1 MQKLYRYPWLNIVLI
16 LAITLFFA
24 VLLPKTKLDNDIMNF
39 IPENHPEAVAF
50 ENTTDLFG
58 SSMILGVGIE
68 FKQDTVFTA
77 EHLNLIQRLTAQFET
92 FDNVESVRSL
102 SNTDYI
108 EGTAEGMQV
117 APLLG
122 ENFQGTEDEILS
134 IKKKLFDWDIYEGT
148 LYSEDFT
155 ATQILVTFEDGLED
169 AQRSELYYQIE
180 DAMNAVEEPPIEFH
194 IAGNPA
200 ITVLITDNMKADLIT
215 LIPLVVV
222 VVLLALYLSFRRFG
236 GVLISMITVI
246 LSTIWTVGAM
256 ALLGVP
262 ISMVATVIPVLMIA
276 VGSAYGIHII
286 SHYYDELAQCRE
298 QVGKEEHR
306 EIVFET
312 MRRVGRPVFLAGLT
326 TIAGFGALSTS
337 QVIPMRNFGIFTAFG
352 VLAAVV
358 VAIIFIPS
366 LLLVRNQSLQACPE
380 NSDSAHS
387 DGSAKTTDS
396 TQQQKHKVVLSLYHF
411 FSRRKWRVVL
421 LALVIIVVSIYGS
434 TKVIRDNAV
443 IEYFRID
450 SPVRQADRFLRE
462 NFSGTEF
469 FDIVV
474 RGEAPGDLT
483 NPEILKSMDDL
494 QQQITAEY
502 PKVAKINS
510 FSDFIKRMNQVMNYP
525 PVSAAAGAARRISAT
540 SQPGGSGNNAA
551 EPSGSA
557 AAGPSAGNGS
567 SGFGGGFSFFG
578 AEEGAAEPNGE
589 AEETGE
595 SGSFDSGFSV
605 QADSS
610 ESEGEYTDGFGGGF
624 ESSDDGFSS
633 GFSTQDSDQAQTDG
647 QASGAAPAPTAA
659 PAQVAGAPDSRTGPT
674 GWRANLQPVDFG
686 QPFTYGDFAVLLNE
700 AYAGAGST
708 ELTVDQFVE
717 QLNRRMNY
725 KGSAYYEIPYNPD
738 KYPAETREELRN
750 LISQYLLLYSGSMD
764 EWADDALEPRQVRM
778 TAQMRTTGSRETKP
792 IIAGVHDY
800 VDRYFPDGYTVE
812 TTGSALVKNAL
823 TDLLIDAQTRS
834 ILISLTLVF
843 IIVAINF
850 RSLIAGFFG
859 IIPMGFAIIINFAV
873 MGFFGIKL
881 DISTAMVA
889 SVAIGIGIDYTIH
902 FMSNY
907 HYQRMRTD
915 NIETVTVN
923 TLQTTGRAITINAFA
938 VAAGFAVL
946 LFSNF
951 NPLMYLG
958 MLIALTMFTSSL
970 AAMTLLPV
978 LLNIFKPKFI
988 SKPLRT
994 MSNGG

>member
-1 MQKLYRYPWLNIVLI
+1 MQKLYRYPWLNIILI
-16 LAITLFFA
+16 VAITIFFA
-24 VLLPKTKLDNDIMNF
+24 VQLPKTQLDNDVMNF
-39 IPENHPEAVAF
+39 IPEDHPEAVAF

-58 SSMILGVGIE
+58 SSMILGIGVQ

-77 EHLNLIQRLTAQFET
+77 EHLSLVQQLTEKFES

-108 EGTAEGMQV
+108 EGTAEGMKV
-117 APLLG
+117 SPLLG
-122 ENFQGTEDEILS
+122 ETFQGTEAEILR

-148 LYSEDFT
+148 LYSENFT
-155 ATQILVTFEDGLED
+155 ATQILVTFEDGLE
-169 AQRSELYYQIE
+169 AELRSELYYQIE
-180 DAMNAVEEPPIEFH
+180 DTMQAVEDPPIEFH

-200 ITVLITDNMKADLIT
+200 ITVLVNDNMKDDLAT
-215 LIPLVVV
+215 LIPMVVV

-262 ISMVATVIPVLMIA
+262 LSMVATVIPVLMIA

-286 SHYYDELAQCRE
+286 SHYYDELAQCR
-298 QVGKEEHR
+298 QLVGPDEHR
-306 EIVFET
+306 RIVLET
-312 MRRVGRPVFLAGLT
+312 MQRIGRPVFLAGLT

-337 QVIPMRNFGIFTAFG
+337 EVVPMRNFGIFTAFG
-352 VLAAVV
+352 VLAAVI
-358 VAIIFIPS
+358 VAIVFIPS
-366 LLLVRNQSLQACPE
+366 LLLVRKQSLQACPDTSTTGKTDNHRE
-380 NSDSAHS
+380 PNS
-387 DGSAKTTDS
+387 TPR
-396 TQQQKHKVVLSLYHF
+396 QQQNHKVVLSLYHF
-411 FSRRKWRVVL
+411 FSRRKWRVL
-421 LALVIIVVSIYGS
+421 LLSLVIIVVSIFGS

-443 IEYFRID
+443 IEYFKQD
-450 SPVRQADRFLRE
+450 SPVRQADRFLRN

-474 RGEAPGDLT
+474 RGEEPGDLT
-483 NPEILKSMDDL
+483 HPEILKSMDNL
-494 QQQITAEY
+494 QRHITTEY
-502 PKVAKINS
+502 DKVAKINS

-525 PVSAAAGAARRISAT
+525 PVAAEAGAAKQLSAV
-540 SQPGGSGNNAA
+540 SQPGSGGTQ
-551 EPSGSA
+551 PSGSSSGPA
-557 AAGPSAGNGS
+557 AAPSAETGS

-578 AEEGAAEPNGE
+578 EEENGGAAG
-589 AEETGE
+589 ETGGSSSDG
-595 SGSFDSGFSV
+595 SGEQAADSSETDGFDSGFSV
-605 QADSS
+605 QADTS
-610 ESEGEYTDGFGGGF
+610 ESDGEYAEGFGGGF
-624 ESSDDGFSS
+624 DSSAGPDSENGTSDSFSEGF
-633 GFSTQDSDQAQTDG
+633 GTQASTQSAQP
-647 QASGAAPAPTAA
+647 QN
-659 PAQVAGAPDSRTGPT
+659 
-674 GWRANLQPVDFG
+674 WRANLQPVDFG

-700 AYAGAGST
+700 AYADAGGT
-708 ELTVDQFVE
+708 DLTVDQFVE

-725 KGSAYYEIPYNPD
+725 KGSAYYEIPYDPS
-738 KYPAETREELRN
+738 KYPAETREELKN

-764 EWADDALEPRQVRM
+764 DWADDALEPRQVRM
-778 TAQMRTTGSRETKP
+778 TAQMRTTGTRETEP

-800 VDRYFPDGYTVE
+800 VDRYFPEGYTVE

-823 TDLLIDAQTRS
+823 TNLLIDAQTRS

-850 RSLIAGFFG
+850 RSLMAGLLG

-873 MGFFGIKL
+873 MGYFGIKL

-907 HYQRMRTD
+907 HYQRMQTD
-915 NIETVTVN
+915 DIETVTVN
-923 TLQTTGRAITINAFA
+923 TLRTTGRAISINAFA

-946 LFSNF
+946 LLSNF

-958 MLIALTMFTSSL
+958 MLIAITMFTSSL

-994 MSNGG
+994 MSTGG

>member
-1 MQKLYRYPWLNIVLI
+1 MQKLYRYPWLNIALV
-16 LAITLFFA
+16 LAITIFFA
-24 VLLPKTKLDNDIMNF
+24 AQLPKTELDNDIMNF
-39 IPENHPEAVAF
+39 IPEDHPEAVAF

-68 FKQDTVFTA
+68 FQQNTVFIA
-77 EHLNLIQRLTAQFET
+77 EHLKLIRRLTDQFET
-92 FDNVESVRSL
+92 FDYVESVRSL

-108 EGTAEGMQV
+108 EGTDEGMQV
-117 APLLG
+117 SPLLS
-122 ENFQGTEDEILS
+122 EKFQGTEDEILT
-134 IKKKLFDWDIYEGT
+134 IKKKLLNWDIYEGT

-155 ATQILVTFEDGLED
+155 ATQILVTFEDGLTD

-180 DAMNAVEEPPIEFH
+180 AAMDAVENPPIEFH

-200 ITVLITDNMKADLIT
+200 ITVLITDNMKGDLIT

-222 VVLLALYLSFRRFG
+222 VVLVALYLSFRRFG

-262 ISMVATVIPVLMIA
+262 LSMVATVIPVLMIA

-286 SHYYDELAQCRE
+286 SHYYDELAQCRQ
-298 QVGKEEHR
+298 QVGPDEHR
-306 EIVFET
+306 HIVFET
-312 MRRVGRPVFLAGLT
+312 MRRIGRPVFLAGLT
-326 TIAGFGALSTS
+326 TIAGFGALATS
-337 QVIPMRNFGIFTAFG
+337 EVVPMRNFGIFTAFG
-352 VLAAVV
+352 VLAAVI

-366 LLLVRNQSLQACPE
+366 LLLVRKQSLQACPDNE
-380 NSDSAHS
+380 
-387 DGSAKTTDS
+387 TDS
-396 TQQQKHKVVLSLYHF
+396 TLRQQQNHKVVIGLYHF
-411 FSRRKWRVVL
+411 FSRRKLRVLL
-421 LALVIIVVSIYGS
+421 LALVIIVVSIFGS

-443 IEYFRID
+443 IEYFKKD

-474 RGEAPGDLT
+474 RGEEAGDLT
-483 NPEILKSMDDL
+483 HPEILKSMDDL
-494 QQQITAEY
+494 QRQITAEY

-525 PVSAAAGAARRISAT
+525 PVSAEAGAQAGAQDEGRAGAASDSETSA
-540 SQPGGSGNNAA
+540 SSV
-551 EPSGSA
+551 ESGS
-557 AAGPSAGNGS
+557 SA
-567 SGFGGGFSFFG
+567 FGGGFSFFG
-578 AEEGAAEPNGE
+578 EENGGAAEGTDTESGDSSEE
-589 AEETGE
+589 A
-595 SGSFDSGFSV
+595 GSFDSGFSV
-605 QADSS
+605 QADNS
-610 ESEGEYTDGFGGGF
+610 ESTDEYSDGFGGGF
-624 ESSDDGFSS
+624 ESSDEGFSS
-633 GFSTQDSDQAQTDG
+633 GFSTQNSDQESGDQPAEEKSTG
-647 QASGAAPAPTAA
+647 AGSGTGAADSAA
-659 PAQVAGAPDSRTGPT
+659 PQNQTTEPA
-674 GWRANLQPVDFG
+674 GWRTNLQPVDFG

-700 AYAGAGST
+700 AYADAGGT
-708 ELTVDQFVE
+708 NLTVDQFVE

-725 KGSAYYEIPYNPD
+725 KGSAYYEIPYDPD
-738 KYPAETREELRN
+738 KYPAETRKELRN

-764 EWADDALEPRQVRM
+764 DWADDALEPRQVRM
-778 TAQMRTTGSRETKP
+778 TAQMRTTGTRETEP

-800 VDRYFPDGYTVE
+800 ADRYFPDGYTVE

-843 IIVAINF
+843 IIVAFNF
-850 RSLIAGFFG
+850 RSLIAGLLG

-907 HYQRMRTD
+907 HYQRMQTD
-915 NIETVTVN
+915 DIETVTVN
-923 TLQTTGRAITINAFA
+923 TLRTTGRAISINAFA

-946 LFSNF
+946 LLSNF

>member
-1 MQKLYRYPWLNIVLI
+1 MQKLYRYPWLNIILI
-16 LAITLFFA
+16 VAITIFFA
-24 VLLPKTKLDNDIMNF
+24 VQLPKTQLDNDVMNF
-39 IPENHPEAVAF
+39 IPEDHPEAVAF

-58 SSMILGVGIE
+58 SSMILGIGVQ

-77 EHLNLIQRLTAQFET
+77 EHLSLVQQLTEKFES

-108 EGTAEGMQV
+108 EGTAEGMKV
-117 APLLG
+117 SPLLG
-122 ENFQGTEDEILS
+122 ETFQGTEAEILR

-155 ATQILVTFEDGLED
+155 ATQILVTFEDGLE
-169 AQRSELYYQIE
+169 AELRSELYYQIE
-180 DAMNAVEEPPIEFH
+180 DTMQAVEDPPIEFH

-200 ITVLITDNMKADLIT
+200 ITVLVNDNMKDDLAT
-215 LIPLVVV
+215 LIPMVVV

-262 ISMVATVIPVLMIA
+262 LSMVATVIPVLMIA

-286 SHYYDELAQCRE
+286 SHYYDELAQCRQ
-298 QVGKEEHR
+298 QVGPDEHR
-306 EIVFET
+306 RIVLET
-312 MRRVGRPVFLAGLT
+312 MQRIGRPVFLAGLT

-337 QVIPMRNFGIFTAFG
+337 EVVPMRNFGIFTAFG
-352 VLAAVV
+352 VLAAVI
-358 VAIIFIPS
+358 VAIVFIPS
-366 LLLVRNQSLQACPE
+366 LLLVRKQSLQACPDTSTTGKTDNHRE
-380 NSDSAHS
+380 PNS
-387 DGSAKTTDS
+387 TPR
-396 TQQQKHKVVLSLYHF
+396 QQQNHKVVLSLYHF
-411 FSRRKWRVVL
+411 FSRRKWRVL
-421 LALVIIVVSIYGS
+421 LLSLVIIVVSIFGS

-443 IEYFRID
+443 IEYFKQD
-450 SPVRQADRFLRE
+450 SPVRQADRFLRN

-474 RGEAPGDLT
+474 RGEEPGDLT
-483 NPEILKSMDDL
+483 HPEILKSMDNL
-494 QQQITAEY
+494 QRHITTEY
-502 PKVAKINS
+502 DKVAKINS

-525 PVSAAAGAARRISAT
+525 PVAAEAGAAKQLSAV
-540 SQPGGSGNNAA
+540 SQPGSGGTQ
-551 EPSGSA
+551 PSGSSSGPA
-557 AAGPSAGNGS
+557 AAPSADTGS
-567 SGFGGGFSFFG
+567 SGFGGGFSFFS
-578 AEEGAAEPNGE
+578 EEENGGAAG
-589 AEETGE
+589 ETGGSSSDG
-595 SGSFDSGFSV
+595 SGEQAADSSETDGFDSGFSV

-610 ESEGEYTDGFGGGF
+610 ESDGEYAEGFGGGF
-624 ESSDDGFSS
+624 DSSAGPDSENGTSDSFSEGF
-633 GFSTQDSDQAQTDG
+633 GTQASTQSAQP
-647 QASGAAPAPTAA
+647 QN
-659 PAQVAGAPDSRTGPT
+659 
-674 GWRANLQPVDFG
+674 WRANLQPVDFG

-700 AYAGAGST
+700 AYADAGGT
-708 ELTVDQFVE
+708 DLTVDQFVE

-725 KGSAYYEIPYNPD
+725 KGSAYYEIPYDPS
-738 KYPAETREELRN
+738 KYPAETREELKN

-764 EWADDALEPRQVRM
+764 DWADDALEPRQVRM
-778 TAQMRTTGSRETKP
+778 TAQMRTTGTRETEP

-800 VDRYFPDGYTVE
+800 VDRYFPEGYTVE

-823 TDLLIDAQTRS
+823 TNLLIDAQTRS

-850 RSLIAGFFG
+850 RSLMAGLLG

-873 MGFFGIKL
+873 MGYFGIKL

-907 HYQRMRTD
+907 HYQRMQTD
-915 NIETVTVN
+915 DIETVTVN
-923 TLQTTGRAITINAFA
+923 TLRTTGRAISINAFA

-946 LFSNF
+946 LLSNF

-958 MLIALTMFTSSL
+958 MLIAITMFTSSL

-994 MSNGG
+994 MSTGG